1 MPSFDISSE
10 ANLVNIKN
18 AIDVASRTIANRYD
32 FKGTSAKL
40 EFHEKEMVINI
51 YGDSDF
57 QLDQIKD
64 ILFPAMEKKEPD
76 SSRRL
81 IADSVQSIS
90 GNKFRQLLSVKSG
103 IDLELSKKIV
113 KTIKNSKLKLQASI
127 QGDAVRVSGSKR
139 DVLQEGIT
147 LIKSQHKEFP
157 LNFGNFRD

>member
-18 AIDVASRTIANRYD
+18 AIDVASRTLVNRYD

-40 EFHEKEMVINI
+40 EFLEKEMVINI

-127 QGDAVRVSGSKR
+127 QGNAVRVSGSKR
-139 DVLQEGIT
+139 DALQEGIT